1 MGRKSLKISRL
12 GDQKKVNFEGRRVR
26 DKKELD
32 VVGVCV
38 WKGVGVGG
46 LFETFL

>member
-1 MGRKSLKISRL
+1 MLGRKSLKISRL

-38 WKGVGVGG
+38 EGG
-46 LFETFL
+46 GGRGSF